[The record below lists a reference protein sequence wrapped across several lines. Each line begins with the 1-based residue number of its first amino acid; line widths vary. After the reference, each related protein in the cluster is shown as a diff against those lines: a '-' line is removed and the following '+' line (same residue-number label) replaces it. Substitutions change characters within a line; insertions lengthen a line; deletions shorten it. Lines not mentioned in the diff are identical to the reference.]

1 MVGTYFAVY
10 IIWMELKIMQG
21 FTISLVEWEATIPTL
36 WQAVKGLFE
45 VWRTIIHS
53 LICLWHRLHFR

>member
-1 MVGTYFAVY
+1 
-10 IIWMELKIMQG
+10 MELKIMLG

-45 VWRTIIHS
+45 V
-53 LICLWHRLHFR
+53 